1 MGKYVRILEE
11 VTAVRA
17 KSDNLE
23 EIKSLAGKAQR
34 VHDQCGTFY
43 DVGLLSVV
51 WKGDWLVK
59 HEDGKLG
66 VMTDES
72 FRSMYEPK

>member
-1 MGKYVRILEE
+1 MGKYVRIPEE
-11 VTAVRA
+11 VTAVQA

-23 EIKSLAGKAQR
+23 EIKSLAEKAQR
-34 VHDQCGTFY
+34 VHDQFGTFY

-59 HEDGKLG
+59 HEDGRLG
-66 VMTDES
+66 VMTNES
-72 FRSMYEPK
+72 FRSMYELK

>member
-11 VTAVRA
+11 VTAVQA

-23 EIKSLAGKAQR
+23 EIKSLAGRAQR

-43 DVGLLSVV
+43 YVGLLSVV

-59 HEDGKLG
+59 HEDGELG

-72 FRSMYEPK
+72 FRAMYEPK

>member
-1 MGKYVRILEE
+1 MGKFVRKLEE
-11 VTAVRA
+11 VTAVQA

-43 DVGLLSVV
+43 DVGLFSVV

-59 HEDGKLG
+59 HEDGKL
-66 VMTDES
+66 
-72 FRSMYEPK
+72 

>member
-1 MGKYVRILEE
+1 MGKFVRILEE
-11 VTAVRA
+11 VTAVQA

-59 HEDGKLG
+59 HQDGRLG
-66 VMTDES
+66 VMTDER
-72 FRSMYEPK
+72 FKSMYEPK

>member
-43 DVGLLSVV
+43 DVGLLSVL

-59 HEDGKLG
+59 HEDGRLG
-66 VMTDES
+66 VMTNES
-72 FRSMYEPK
+72 FRAMYEPK

>member
-11 VTAVRA
+11 VTAVQA

-34 VHDQCGTFY
+34 VHDQCGTYY

-51 WKGDWLVK
+51 WKGDWLVM
-59 HEDGKLG
+59 HQDGSLE
-66 VMTDES
+66 VMEES
-72 FRSMYEPK
+72 EFKKIYEPK